1 MTRPATGC
9 PQHDYA
15 LMPVIWSRKVG
26 NAWLAVQRQGC
37 LRTTSC
43 IASRLGS
50 SPCRWSWICN
60 CPARLSTTGEFSK
73 ALKLMTYNA
82 AFVWL
87 ARRREL
93 SVAML
98 DTRLRELG
106 SGLNLSVL
114 G

>member
-1 MTRPATGC
+1 
-9 PQHDYA
+9 
-15 LMPVIWSRKVG
+15 
-26 NAWLAVQRQGC
+26 
-37 LRTTSC
+37 
-43 IASRLGS
+43 
-50 SPCRWSWICN
+50 
-60 CPARLSTTGEFSK
+60 
-73 ALKLMTYNA
+73 MTYNA